1 MKKTL
6 CSLSALGSLPA
17 LGSLLVL
24 SGLLTV
30 QAEESTSNTAK
41 LGWST
46 SAELGAI
53 TTSGNTKGTSIT
65 GKIDAKQELE
75 QWSNDYTFSAFF
87 KRDETTADDGQTLVE
102 TSAEKYAA
110 SAKGGYKL
118 DKESA
123 RLFVYGSHVSDRFGA
138 YTEYTT
144 VAIGYGDELF
154 KTETMSL
161 EGEVGPGYY
170 RGEKDLEETENGM
183 IIRSAATYRWQI
195 SESARFKQTVSLE
208 YGEDNRRSI
217 AESSLTAKING
228 RMQMKAAF
236 LVQNDSKVPVGKKKT
251 DTQTSLTFVYS
262 F

>member
-1 MKKTL
+1 MKNSKNT
-6 CSLSALGSLPA
+6 ALA
-17 LGSLLVL
+17 LA
-24 SGLLTV
+24 GLLMASSLCFV
-30 QAEESTSNTAK
+30 QANETAPEPVK

-65 GKIDAKQELE
+65 GKIDSKQELE

-87 KRDETTADDGQTLVE
+87 KRDETTADEGQTIVE

-110 SAKGGYKL
+110 SAKGGYRL
-118 DKESA
+118 DKDSA
-123 RLFVYGSHVSDRFGA
+123 KLFVYGSHIDDRFGA

-144 VAIGYGDELF
+144 LAVGYGDELF
-154 KTETMSL
+154 ITESMSL
-161 EGEVGPGYY
+161 EAEIGPGYY
-170 RGEKDLEETENGM
+170 RGKTDLEQTENGM
-183 IIRSAATYRWQI
+183 IVRSAATYRWQI
-195 SESARFKQTVSLE
+195 SESARFKQTASLE
-208 YGEDNRRSI
+208 YGEDNKRSV

-236 LVQNDSKVPVGKKKT
+236 LVHNDSHVPLGKKKT

>member
-6 CSLSALGSLPA
+6 SVLA
-17 LGSLLVL
+17 SLLAL
-24 SGLLTV
+24 SSLMPLY
-30 QAEESTSNTAK
+30 AEENLSNDIK

-102 TSAEKYAA
+102 TSAERYAV
-110 SAKGGYKL
+110 SAKGGYRL
-118 DKESA
+118 DKDSA
-123 RLFVYGSHVSDRFGA
+123 KLFVYGSHIDDRFGA
-138 YTEYTT
+138 YTEYSTLA
-144 VAIGYGDELF
+144 VGYGDELF
-154 KTETMSL
+154 NTETMSL
-161 EGEVGPGYY
+161 EGEIGPGYY
-170 RGEKDLEETENGM
+170 RGETDLAEQENGLLV
-183 IIRSAATYRWQI
+183 RSAATFRWEI
-195 SESARFKQTVSLE
+195 SESARFKQTLSLE
-208 YGEDNRRSI
+208 YGEDNKRTI

-236 LVQNDSKVPVGKKKT
+236 LVQNDSKVPVDKKKT

>member
-6 CSLSALGSLPA
+6 CSLSA

-30 QAEESTSNTAK
+30 QADESSSNTAK

-65 GKIDAKQELE
+65 GKVDAKQELE

-170 RGEKDLEETENGM
+170 RGKTDLEATENGM
-183 IIRSAATYRWQI
+183 IVRGAATYRWQI

>member
-6 CSLSALGSLPA
+6 CSLSALS
-17 LGSLLVL
+17 SLLVL

-30 QAEESTSNTAK
+30 QAEESSSNTAK

-65 GKIDAKQELE
+65 GKVDAKQELE

-170 RGEKDLEETENGM
+170 RGETDLEATENGM
-183 IIRSAATYRWQI
+183 IVRGAATYRWQI

-208 YGEDNRRSI
+208 YGEDNRRSV

-236 LVQNDSKVPVGKKKT
+236 LVQHDSNVPVDKKKT

>member
-6 CSLSALGSLPA
+6 CSLSALSSLF
-17 LGSLLVL
+17 VL

-30 QAEESTSNTAK
+30 QAEESSSNTAK

-46 SAELGAI
+46 TAELGAI

-65 GKIDAKQELE
+65 GKVDAKQELE
-75 QWSNDYTFSAFF
+75 HWSNDYTFSAFF
-87 KRDETTADDGQTLVE
+87 KRDETETNDGQTLVE

-123 RLFVYGSHVSDRFGA
+123 RLFVYGLHVSDRFGA

-170 RGEKDLEETENGM
+170 RGETDLEETENGV
-183 IIRSAATYRWQI
+183 IVRGAATYRWQI

-236 LVQNDSKVPVGKKKT
+236 LVQNDSNVPVGKKKT

>member
-6 CSLSALGSLPA
+6 FSLSTLGYLSALCGLLA
-17 LGSLLVL
+17 LS
-24 SGLLTV
+24 SLLTV
-30 QAEESTSNTAK
+30 KAEESLSNEIK

-65 GKIDAKQELE
+65 GKVDSKQELKE
-75 QWSNDYTFSAFF
+75 WSNDYTFSAFF
-87 KRDETTADDGQTLVE
+87 KRDETVADDGQTLVE

-110 SAKGGYKL
+110 SAKGGYRL
-118 DKESA
+118 DKDSA
-123 RLFVYGSHVSDRFGA
+123 RLFVYGSHVDDRFGA

-144 VAIGYGDELF
+144 VAVGYGDELF

-161 EGEVGPGYY
+161 EGEIGPGYS
-170 RGEKDLEETENGM
+170 RGKTDLEATENGM
-183 IIRSAATYRWQI
+183 LVRGAGTYRWQI

-208 YGEDNRRSI
+208 YGEDNKRTI

-236 LVQNDSKVPVGKKKT
+236 LVQHDSHVPFGKKKT

>member
-1 MKKTL
+1 MKKTIF
-6 CSLSALGSLPA
+6 SLSALGSLMA
-17 LGSLLVL
+17 MS
-24 SGLLTV
+24 SLLTV
-30 QAEESTSNTAK
+30 QAEENQPSDVK
-41 LGWST
+41 MGWST

-53 TTSGNTKGTSIT
+53 TTSGNTKGTSVT
-65 GKIDAKQELE
+65 GKIDSKQELE
-75 QWSNDYTFSAFF
+75 NWSNDYTFSAFF
-87 KRDETTADDGQTLVE
+87 KRDETEADDGQTIVE

-118 DKESA
+118 NKDTA
-123 RLFVYGSHVSDRFGA
+123 RLFVFGSHVDDRFGA

-154 KTETMSL
+154 KNDSMSL
-161 EGEVGPGYY
+161 EGEIGPGYY
-170 RGEKDLEETENGM
+170 RGKTDLEETENGM
-183 IIRSAATYRWQI
+183 IVRSAATYRWQI

-208 YGEDNRRSI
+208 YGEDNKRSV